1 MTLENSKTLS
11 FGIKFGRIFP
21 QNQIQNQILINQI
34 SLYFD
39 YNSQIYDAFN
49 KKICFQ
55 KMCLDFGSS
64 KEIPL
69 NIKSHHMESW
79 IKIYMKLKNWGHTTQ

>member
-21 QNQIQNQILINQI
+21 QNQTQNQILINQI

-39 YNSQIYDAFN
+39 YNSQIYEQ
-49 KKICFQ
+49 KKYV
-55 KMCLDFGSS
+55 S
-64 KEIPL
+64 
-69 NIKSHHMESW
+69 
-79 IKIYMKLKNWGHTTQ
+79 

>member
-39 YNSQIYDAFN
+39 YNSQIYEQ
-49 KKICFQ
+49 KKYVF
-55 KMCLDFGSS
+55 
-64 KEIPL
+64 
-69 NIKSHHMESW
+69 
-79 IKIYMKLKNWGHTTQ
+79 

>member
-11 FGIKFGRIFP
+11 FGIKNGRIFP
-21 QNQIQNQILINQI
+21 QNQTQNQIMINQI

-39 YNSQIYDAFN
+39 YNSQIYEQ
-49 KKICFQ
+49 KKICFL

-69 NIKSHHMESW
+69 NMKSHHMESW
-79 IKIYMKLKNWGHTTQ
+79 IKLYIKLKNWGHTTQ